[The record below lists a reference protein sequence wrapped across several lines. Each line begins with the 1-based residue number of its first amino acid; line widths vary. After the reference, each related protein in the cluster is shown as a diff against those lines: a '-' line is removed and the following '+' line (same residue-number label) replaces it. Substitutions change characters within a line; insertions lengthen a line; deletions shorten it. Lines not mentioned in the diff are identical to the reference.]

1 MVPTGQRISIR
12 GVVVLS
18 RLSVLLLFAL
28 LLRPTLLCA
37 HTGEEPTQNEQTET
51 GGLDEHL
58 GARIPLDL
66 TFRDET
72 GKTVR
77 LGELITGPTL
87 IVPVYYHCTDV
98 CNLQQSN
105 VADALPSLTLR
116 PGKEYRVISVS
127 FDDHETPELA
137 AKSKKMYLTAMNAT
151 FPADGW
157 HFLTGDGNAI
167 RRLTDAVGF
176 RFERRGNDFFHPV
189 VSLVVDRDGAIVRY
203 LYGVAILPKDLALAL
218 SEADKG
224 MSGPSIRKLVEYCYT
239 YDPVGKTYVF
249 NLLRI
254 SATAVILVAG
264 GFLVFLL
271 FSGRKRPRP
280 PKEK

>member
-1 MVPTGQRISIR
+1 M

-18 RLSVLLLFAL
+18 RLSILLLFVL
-28 LLRPTLLCA
+28 LLRPTLLGA
-37 HTGEEPTQNEQTET
+37 HTGEEPTQNGQTKA

-87 IVPVYYHCTDV
+87 VVPVYYHCTDV

-105 VADALPSLTLR
+105 VADALPSLSMQ

-127 FDDHETPELA
+127 FDEHETPELA
-137 AKSKKMYLTAMNAT
+137 AKSKKMYLAAMNAT

-157 HFLTGDGNAI
+157 HFLTGDRNAI

-189 VSLVVDRDGAIVRY
+189 VSLVVDRDGIIVRY

-224 MSGPSIRKLVEYCYT
+224 MTGPSIRKLVEYCYT

-264 GFLVFLL
+264 AFLAFLI
-271 FSGRKRPRP
+271 FSGRKRTRP

>member
-1 MVPTGQRISIR
+1 MVPTGQQTSIVR
-12 GVVVLS
+12 VVVRSMLPI
-18 RLSVLLLFAL
+18 LLLCLIL
-28 LLRPTLLCA
+28 LHPTLLGA
-37 HTGEEPTQNEQTET
+37 HTVEESLQEGKPES

-58 GARIPLDL
+58 GDRIPLDL

-72 GKTVR
+72 GKPVR

-98 CNLQQSN
+98 CNLQQSY
-105 VADALPSLTLR
+105 VADALPSLSMR
-116 PGKEYRVISVS
+116 PGKEYKVISVS
-127 FDDHETPELA
+127 FDEHETPELA

-189 VSLVVDRDGAIVRY
+189 VSLVVARDGAIVRY

-218 SEADKG
+218 SEAERGKT
-224 MSGPSIRKLVEYCYT
+224 GPSIRKLVEYCYT

-254 SATAVILVAG
+254 SAAVVILVAG
-264 GFLVFLL
+264 GFLLFLVFG
-271 FSGRKRPRP
+271 GRKRSRP
-280 PKEK
+280 PREK